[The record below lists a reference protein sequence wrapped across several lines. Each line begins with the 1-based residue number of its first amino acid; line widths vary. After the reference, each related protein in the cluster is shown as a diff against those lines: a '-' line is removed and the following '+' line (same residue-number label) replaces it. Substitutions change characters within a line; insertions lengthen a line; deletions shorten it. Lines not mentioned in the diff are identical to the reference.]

1 MIMPLSVSRSRFGY
15 ASLLLA
21 VILTIAAAAPASA
34 QPSPERFFGFQLGT
48 PGRLA
53 DWPEIVAY
61 ASAVADASDRV
72 VIGDVGGTTD
82 GNRIIAAFVSSPR
95 NLQRLD
101 EIQAANKRLANPR
114 ITDPTEAAAL
124 AAEQPVIVAIGCS
137 IHSTEIGAS
146 QAASELLYELA
157 TADDAATLE
166 VLDRVVLVLLPSLN
180 PDGHRLVVDWHDRN
194 RGTDHEASPMPWL
207 YHEYVGHDINRDAFM
222 LNMAENRSLAAF
234 FYGRWH
240 PQVFLSMHQMGSN
253 GPRFFVPPNYAP
265 LDPNYDPLIWREAGL
280 LGQAMALEL
289 ERAGRSGVVSN
300 VLYDYYWP
308 GYEDSAPLG
317 HNTVCLL
324 TEAASARLSY
334 PVTVPASDLT
344 GSWRG
349 LPDYRP
355 QTNFPN
361 PWPGGVWTLR
371 DIVEYDLSAARG
383 LLTASARYRKDLVD
397 NFYAMGRRA
406 VEAGRAGSPFAFV
419 IPREQHDPAA
429 AAALTNLLVDGGVEV
444 RRARLAFRAG
454 EVEYPAGTDLIL
466 MAQPFRAYAKTL
478 LERQAYPIRRL
489 SPGGP
494 PERPYDVAGWT
505 LPLQMGV
512 RVDTIT
518 DLFEPPALVRLMR
531 AEVEAGSVEGLG
543 DAALYIID
551 GAGNGGA
558 IAVNRLRAA
567 GLEPEW
573 AVEAVTVG
581 DRRFAAGAIVVPASE
596 QAEPVVAQLARDLGL
611 DVRGGAVSVSTRGVG
626 AARIGLYKPWVSNID
641 EGWTRWLLEQHEFAF
656 ESLRDADI
664 RAGNLNDR
672 VDVLILPD
680 AGLRQLRDGHPA
692 DRVPAEFTGGLGT
705 PGVAALRQFVED
717 GGTLVALD
725 SSTSLAISALD
736 LPITNLVGDLSADE
750 FYCPGSILALDLDA
764 GHPLAFGMPTETAAF
779 FASSAAFR
787 LETDAGAGHAQ
798 VAARYGEGDPLLSG
812 WLEGGERIAGQ
823 AALVDVAVADGRAV
837 LIGFRAQHRA
847 QSHATFRVFFNAL
860 LTAGR

>member
-1 MIMPLSVSRSRFGY
+1 
-15 ASLLLA
+15 
-21 VILTIAAAAPASA
+21 
-34 QPSPERFFGFQLGT
+34 
-48 PGRLA
+48 
-53 DWPEIVAY
+53 
-61 ASAVADASDRV
+61 
-72 VIGDVGGTTD
+72 
-82 GNRIIAAFVSSPR
+82 
-95 NLQRLD
+95 
-101 EIQAANKRLANPR
+101 
-114 ITDPTEAAAL
+114 
-124 AAEQPVIVAIGCS
+124 
-137 IHSTEIGAS
+137 
-146 QAASELLYELA
+146 
-157 TADDAATLE
+157 
-166 VLDRVVLVLLPSLN
+166 
-180 PDGHRLVVDWHDRN
+180 
-194 RGTDHEASPMPWL
+194 
-207 YHEYVGHDINRDAFM
+207 
-222 LNMAENRSLAAF
+222 
-234 FYGRWH
+234 
-240 PQVFLSMHQMGSN
+240 
-253 GPRFFVPPNYAP
+253 
-265 LDPNYDPLIWREAGL
+265 
-280 LGQAMALEL
+280 
-289 ERAGRSGVVSN
+289 
-300 VLYDYYWP
+300 
-308 GYEDSAPLG
+308 
-317 HNTVCLL
+317 
-324 TEAASARLSY
+324 
-334 PVTVPASDLT
+334 
-344 GSWRG
+344 
-349 LPDYRP
+349 
-355 QTNFPN
+355 
-361 PWPGGVWTLR
+361 
-371 DIVEYDLSAARG
+371 
-383 LLTASARYRKDLVD
+383 
-397 NFYAMGRRA
+397 
-406 VEAGRAGSPFAFV
+406 
-419 IPREQHDPAA
+419 
-429 AAALTNLLVDGGVEV
+429 
-444 RRARLAFRAG
+444 
-454 EVEYPAGTDLIL
+454 
-466 MAQPFRAYAKTL
+466 
-478 LERQAYPIRRL
+478 
-489 SPGGP
+489 
-494 PERPYDVAGWT
+494 
-505 LPLQMGV
+505 
-512 RVDTIT
+512 
-518 DLFEPPALVRLMR
+518 MR